1 MSQVAQSQ
9 TVQTV
14 VTPVLQRV
22 ARVNLLP
29 SEIEEARRLRRTQAG
44 LAAGLGVVVLAV
56 AGVYALQVQSKNHAA
71 DELAATKT
79 DTVRLQAQQA
89 KYADVPRTIAAID
102 AAETARST
110 AMANDVE
117 WFRTL
122 NNFSLTLP
130 KNVWFTNV
138 SLALSGS
145 GSTAAAPAAPTGGT
159 TSAAPTT
166 PAAPATPSSPAANA
180 PATGIG
186 VLTVQGSALDHP
198 DVATWLDV
206 LARQPGMSDAYFST
220 SARAKVGTKTIV
232 NFVSTATITSDALS
246 HRYDR
251 KQG

>member
-9 TVQTV
+9 TAETV
-14 VTPVLQRV
+14 VTPVLHQRV

-44 LAAGLGVVVLAV
+44 LAAGLGVLVLAIG
-56 AGVYALQVQSKNHAA
+56 GVYALQVQDKNDAA
-71 DELAATKT
+71 NALSAAQAETT
-79 DTVRLQAQQA
+79 RLQAEQA

-102 AAETARST
+102 AAEEARST
-110 AMANDVE
+110 AMTNDVE

-130 KNVWFTNV
+130 NNVWFTNLT
-138 SLALSGS
+138 LALQEATPAAATGAAA
-145 GSTAAAPAAPTGGT
+145 STA
-159 TSAAPTT
+159 TT
-166 PAAPATPSSPAANA
+166 PATTPADSGAP
-180 PATGIG
+180 IG
-186 VLTVQGSALDHP
+186 LLTVEGTAMTHP

-206 LARQPGMSDAYFST
+206 LGRQPGMADAYFSNST
-220 SARAKVGTKTIV
+220 RAKIGNKPVV
-232 NFVSTATITSDALS
+232 NFTSTSTITADALS

>member
-9 TVQTV
+9 TAETV
-14 VTPVLQRV
+14 VTPVLHQRV

-44 LAAGLGVVVLAV
+44 LAAGLGVLVLAIG
-56 AGVYALQVQSKNHAA
+56 GVYALQVQDKN
-71 DELAATKT
+71 DAATALSAT
-79 DTVRLQAQQA
+79 QAETTRLQAEQA

-102 AAETARST
+102 AAEAARST
-110 AMANDVE
+110 AMTNDVE

-130 KNVWFTNV
+130 NNVWFTNLT
-138 SLALSGS
+138 LALQEATPAATGTAA
-145 GSTAAAPAAPTGGT
+145 STATAPA
-159 TSAAPTT
+159 TT
-166 PAAPATPSSPAANA
+166 PADSSAP
-180 PATGIG
+180 IG
-186 VLTVQGSALDHP
+186 LLTVEGIAMTHP

-206 LARQPGMSDAYFST
+206 LGRQPGMADAYFSNST
-220 SARAKVGTKTIV
+220 RAKIGTKPVV
-232 NFVSTATITSDALS
+232 NFTSTSTITADALS